1 MCSVHIKLHSGT
13 VMILLQNQTQPHPS
27 MIHVYIS
34 QLAACPAPVVPVS
47 GSVSEFTD
55 LVLVGES
62 LDLVP
67 VRPVGGVNRR
77 ASCDKW
83 SDLFGH
89 YNNLI
94 S

>member
-1 MCSVHIKLHSGT
+1 
-13 VMILLQNQTQPHPS
+13 

-67 VRPVGGVNRR
+67 VRFIWMLVGGVNRR

-83 SDLFGH
+83 IDLFGH
-89 YNNLI
+89 YEDLNNLI